1 MRDVINIRLLWS
13 EIWVRPVLWIQTKA
27 EISIANPK
35 GKIEISL
42 WVINEMIGLTAGLPS
57 DVDSNWELAMREQTM
72 LTVVMYSVL
81 AKSMIELP
89 AIDD

>member
-1 MRDVINIRLLWS
+1 M
-13 EIWVRPVLWIQTKA
+13 

-35 GKIEISL
+35 EKIEISL

-81 AKSMIELP
+81 AESMIELP